1 MTHTIDGIAVAGHDL
16 LEALGPQ
23 VQWLAKLVRGLGD
36 GPVLTFR
43 IKRGEL
49 PPYDKRREKQRGRE
63 RGGGRHKR
71 DWQDRLREADR
82 DKARRVRMWPKGKR
96 AKRRKARK
104 LAHRMR
110 LANRRR

>member
-1 MTHTIDGIAVAGHDL
+1 MIHTIDGRAIADHLLLAG
-16 LEALGPQ
+16 LGSQ

-43 IKRGEL
+43 VKRGEL

-63 RGGGRHKR
+63 RGDGRHKR

-82 DKARRVRMWPKGKR
+82 DKG
-96 AKRRKARK
+96 
-104 LAHRMR
+104 
-110 LANRRR
+110 RRRR